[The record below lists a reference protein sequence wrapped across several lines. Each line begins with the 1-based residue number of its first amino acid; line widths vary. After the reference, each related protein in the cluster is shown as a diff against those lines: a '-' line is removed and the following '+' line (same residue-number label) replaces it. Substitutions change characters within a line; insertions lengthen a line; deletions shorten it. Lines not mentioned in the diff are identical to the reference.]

1 MTRTQRTLVVAG
13 AVAAIVIAS
22 NASEGAYFSQSWGW
36 VALAFVV
43 GFIVISVMLPILE
56 TSTSIQRR

>member
-1 MTRTQRTLVVAG
+1 MSYEGSSGIRRLAIAG
-13 AVAAIVIAS
+13 FVSSIG
-22 NASEGAYFSQSWGW
+22 SEMAFI
-36 VALAFVV
+36 ALAFVV